1 MWDNDENRLAVVE
14 LVHSGRLRRREGQ
27 FETWRWLSELSS
39 THSTRRR
46 GEITLIDSR
55 RADLERV
62 LDRRWPEWRE
72 VRVRLLDA
80 GLPITHEGWKKLQD
94 QERASRSGSLPPR
107 LNSKTAAA
115 QVGPHSKARLTAARR
130 SVLAGV
136 ELMRD
141 GIVRLRPN
149 TGLVLEA
156 PGVRIDASLIAAVA
170 GEVVLNERALE
181 DGTRL
186 TGAWPAASLLV
197 ENLGPYMDVAVPDDW
212 MVVHVPGWNT
222 VTVKP
227 VLDQLDGTPILHF
240 GDLDPDG
247 VGIVNHLRASYPG
260 LRWVIPDF
268 WKECVP
274 NRAQKEAWPANLDSR
289 NLPEL
294 VRELVDAGL
303 WLEQETITLDPRLTA
318 ALERVQRGA

>member
-1 MWDNDENRLAVVE
+1 MWDNDEHRLAVVE

-27 FETWRWLSELSS
+27 FEVWQWLSELSS

-46 GEITLIDSR
+46 GEIALIDSR

-62 LDRRWPEWRE
+62 LDRRWPEWRD
-72 VRVRLLDA
+72 VRARLLHA
-80 GLPITHEGWKKLQD
+80 GLPITHEGWKKLGDQD
-94 QERASRSGSLPPR
+94 RANRSGSLPSR

-130 SVLAGV
+130 SALAGV

-156 PGVRIDASLIAAVA
+156 PGVRIDASLIALVA
-170 GEVVLNERALE
+170 GEVVLNERALG

-186 TGAWPAASLLV
+186 TGARPAASLLV

-260 LRWVIPDF
+260 LRWVVPDF

-274 NRAQKEAWPANLDSR
+274 DRAQKEVWPTNLDFG

-303 WLEQETITLDPRLTA
+303 WLEQETIILDPRLPE
-318 ALERVQRGA
+318 ALERTLRGG

>member
-1 MWDNDENRLAVVE
+1 MWDNDEHRLAVVE

-27 FETWRWLSELSS
+27 FEAWQWLSELSS

-46 GEITLIDSR
+46 GEIALIDSR

-62 LDRRWPEWRE
+62 LDRRWPEWRD
-72 VRVRLLDA
+72 VRARLLHA
-80 GLPITHEGWKKLQD
+80 GLPITHEGWKKLGDQD
-94 QERASRSGSLPPR
+94 RANRNGSLPSR

-115 QVGPHSKARLTAARR
+115 QVGPHSKARLTAAHR
-130 SVLAGV
+130 SALAGV

-141 GIVRLRPN
+141 GIVQLRPN
-149 TGLVLEA
+149 TGLVIEA
-156 PGVRIDASLIAAVA
+156 PGVRIDASLIAVVA
-170 GEVVLNERALE
+170 GEVVLNERALG

-186 TGAWPAASLLV
+186 TGARPAASLLV

-227 VLDQLDGTPILHF
+227 VLDQLYGTPILHF

-260 LRWVIPDF
+260 LRWVVPDF

-274 NRAQKEAWPANLDSR
+274 DRAQKEVWPTNLDFG

-303 WLEQETITLDPRLTA
+303 WLEQETIILDPRLPG
-318 ALERVQRGA
+318 ALERTLRGG

>member
-1 MWDNDENRLAVVE
+1 MWGNDEHRLAVVE

-27 FETWRWLSELSS
+27 LEAWRWLSELAW
-39 THSTRRR
+39 TTSTRRR
-46 GEITLIDSR
+46 DEIALIDAR
-55 RADLERV
+55 RAELERV
-62 LDRRWPEWRE
+62 LDRRWPEWRD
-72 VRVRLLDA
+72 VRARLLDA

-94 QERASRSGSLPPR
+94 QDRANRSGPLPSR

-115 QVGPHSKARLTAARR
+115 QVGPHSKARLTAARQ
-130 SVLAGV
+130 SALAGV
-136 ELMRD
+136 ELTRD

-170 GEVVLNERALE
+170 GEVVLNERALG
-181 DGTRL
+181 DGTKL
-186 TGAWPAASLLV
+186 TGVRPAATLLV
-197 ENLGPYMDVAVPDDW
+197 ENLGPYMDVAVSDDW

-260 LRWVIPDF
+260 LRWVVPDF

-274 NRAQKEAWPANLDSR
+274 ERAQKEAWPADLDAR
-289 NLPEL
+289 NLPKL
-294 VRELVDAGL
+294 VRQLVDAGL
-303 WLEQETITLDPRLTA
+303 WLEQETITLDPRLPA
-318 ALERVQRGA
+318 ALELAQRGA